1 LPHSAGWFNKG
12 KSNLNGNLRFGLA
25 IFMAKT
31 EVELILHGPY
41 GLCGKHERII
51 FYEDIGKKAGIYFW
65 TVPYVQGGL
74 IINYIGETGESFKRR
89 FKDHL
94 IHKAGGNYRICD
106 PDFAVQG
113 VERILWNGLWR
124 KGTRDKMPEFVSRI
138 IELSP
143 AIKKSL
149 EHSEIYVAPFE
160 GEKRIRQRIEGAI
173 ADHIKA
179 QPPPASS
186 LLPKDVRYYRRGSDE
201 EPVTV
206 LISGGDAL
214 LGMPK
219 DLLA

>member
-1 LPHSAGWFNKG
+1 MTG
-12 KSNLNGNLRFGLA
+12 
-25 IFMAKT
+25 T
-31 EVELILHGPY
+31 EFKLILHGPY

-51 FYEDIGKKAGIYFW
+51 FYEPIGQEAGIYFW
-65 TVPYVQGGL
+65 TVPYVQGGS
-74 IINYIGETGESFKRR
+74 IVNYIGETGESFKRR
-89 FKDHL
+89 FKDHM

-106 PDFAVQG
+106 PDFEVQG

-149 EHSEIYVAPFE
+149 ETAEIYVAPLKSE
-160 GEKRIRQRIEGAI
+160 RRIRQRIEGAI
-173 ADHIKA
+173 ADYIKA

-201 EPVTV
+201 EAVSV

>member
-1 LPHSAGWFNKG
+1 
-12 KSNLNGNLRFGLA
+12 
-25 IFMAKT
+25 MT
-31 EVELILHGPY
+31 EKELKLILHGPY
-41 GLCGKHERII
+41 GLCGKHENII
-51 FYEDIGKKAGIYFW
+51 FYEDIAKKAGIYFW

-89 FKDHL
+89 FKDHM
-94 IHKAGGNYRICD
+94 IQKAGGHYRICD

-124 KGTRDKMPEFVSRI
+124 KGTRDKMPEFVRRI

-149 EHSEIYVAPFE
+149 KNSEIYVAPFE
-160 GEKRIRQRIEGAI
+160 GEKRIRQRIEGAL

-179 QPPPASS
+179 QPPPASN
-186 LLPKDVRYYRRGSDE
+186 LLPKDIRYYKRRSDE

>member
-1 LPHSAGWFNKG
+1 MPTV
-12 KSNLNGNLRFGLA
+12 
-25 IFMAKT
+25 MADT
-31 EVELILHGPY
+31 ELKLILYGPY

-51 FYEDIGKKAGIYFW
+51 FYEPIGEETGIYFW
-65 TVPYVQGGL
+65 TVPYVQGGS

-89 FKDHL
+89 FKDHM

-138 IELSP
+138 TELSP

-173 ADHIKA
+173 ADYIKA
-179 QPPPASS
+179 QTSPASG
-186 LLPKDVRYYRRGSDE
+186 LFPTDIRYTKRWNDE
-201 EPVTV
+201 EPLHVR
-206 LISGGDAL
+206 ISGGDAL